1 MSHKSEGCTK
11 ASSLT
16 LGAVLPSVRAMSLPV
31 PRGRTATG
39 TLERP
44 RSNSV
49 RTTAVT
55 VPSPPAQ
62 TTRGCEPAERR
73 TSRRRTASNRPSRL
87 RAYASGGNGTFWHEL
102 RTWTPRPPPLRT
114 FTSITMGTADAS
126 ARSAASD
133 GISLNCASVATAL
146 GFLTQRR
153 RFRYKTRASST
164 NNTTRLEAAI
174 RRDAFEAMGCRVRTV
189 KPPGSASF
197 TSAIGR
203 HGNFATPRS
212 TDWLVFRGVF
222 GGTHWPLNTY

>member
-1 MSHKSEGCTK
+1 MSQISEGCTK
-11 ASSLT
+11 ASPLT

-31 PRGRTATG
+31 PRGSTATG

-87 RAYASGGNGTFWHEL
+87 RAYASGGKGTFWHEL

-133 GISLNCASVATAL
+133 GVSLNCAWAWGVTAL

-153 RFRYKTRASST
+153 RFRYKTRASNT
-164 NNTTRLEAAI
+164 KNTTRLEAAI
-174 RRDAFEAMGCRVRTV
+174 RRDAFEARGCRVRTV
-189 KPPGSASF
+189 NPPGSASLM
-197 TSAIGR
+197 SAIWS
-203 HGNFATPRS
+203 P
-212 TDWLVFRGVF
+212 
-222 GGTHWPLNTY
+222 